1 MSLFVLHLHKVVA
14 HPALCRDNR
23 YLQIGRH
30 QAYVVGSYVERPTRE
45 VDVRTVRTRYSVLAH
60 EGSHVTSIGRP
71 HHRKN

>member
-14 HPALCRDNR
+14 YPALYGDNR

-30 QAYVVGSYVERPTRE
+30 QAYADSSCVERPTKE
-45 VDVRTVRTRYSVLAH
+45 VDVHTVRIRYTVLAR
-60 EGSHVTSIGRP
+60 EGSQGTSIGRP